1 MQECIQFLLTRPD
14 GVYVDGTVGTGGH
27 SEKIARSLGPGGRLI
42 CLDRDADA
50 VRIARERLSTFGGR
64 VTVLRGNF
72 SDLKEIVADLVQEG
86 EVDGVLLDLGISTL
100 QIEHSGRGFS
110 FIRDEP
116 LDMRMDQE
124 EGLTAQKLI
133 TRLSARDLEEILRRY
148 GEERKAKRIAN
159 LLKKALG
166 SGSVRSSLDLAHLV
180 EKAVPHSHRPGA
192 KNPATRTFQAIRI
205 AVNRELENLEKFLDE
220 VPSWIRKGGRV
231 VILSYHSLEDRMV
244 KQAMVRWESG
254 CTCPPR
260 IPQCV
265 CGKKPLFRRLQKK
278 GLKPTEAE
286 IQENPRSRSATLRA
300 AERV

>member
-1 MQECIQFLLTRPD
+1 M
-14 GVYVDGTVGTGGH
+14 DGTVGTGGH
-27 SEKIARSLGPGGRLI
+27 SETIARSLGPGGRLI
-42 CLDRDADA
+42 SLDRDADA

-148 GEERKAKRIAN
+148 GEERKAKRIAY
-159 LLKKALG
+159 LLKKGLG
-166 SGSVRSSLDLAHLV
+166 SGAVRSSLDLAHLV

-231 VILSYHSLEDRMV
+231 VILSYHSLEDRMA
-244 KQAMVRWESG
+244 KQAMVRWEGG

-286 IQENPRSRSATLRA
+286 IQGNPRSRSATLRA